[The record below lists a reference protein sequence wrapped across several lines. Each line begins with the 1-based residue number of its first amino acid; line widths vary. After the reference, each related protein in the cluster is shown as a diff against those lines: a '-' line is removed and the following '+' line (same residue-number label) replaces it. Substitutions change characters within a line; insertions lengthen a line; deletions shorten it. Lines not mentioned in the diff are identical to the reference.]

1 MQNCWRMWAKKFT
14 CCPARAVF
22 TFVQLFSTVRFQ
34 KSLPT
39 ARRAQCLPFL
49 AHQSGLQSI
58 IRDRCG
64 KSHDALCL
72 ILVEL
77 PNTTWIYFQCNS
89 RQISHSHHLLVDIW
103 GRTHQGE
110 YSLSSFVLLGSLSLL
125 YIRYYLWPFRIAL
138 ILRSTILANT
148 QLQTRIDPL
157 VPKLSSCRG
166 LSPTMLSSNMAVGK
180 SIWLRKGKV
189 GKKTIG
195 RRRER
200 TLGWRHA
207 GWTLGGGPTSFHTS
221 ALITSHPTLDL
232 VSCQVPKPTL
242 ILC

>member
-1 MQNCWRMWAKKFT
+1 MSAFKILLDFCSINYLELRIFQIGPKENLHLRTFRRETWIKQLTHINQVRSKSGDRCKIVDACEQKKFT

-103 GRTHQGE
+103 GRTNQGE

-125 YIRYYLWPFRIAL
+125 YIR
-138 ILRSTILANT
+138 
-148 QLQTRIDPL
+148 
-157 VPKLSSCRG
+157 C
-166 LSPTMLSSNMAVGK
+166 
-180 SIWLRKGKV
+180 
-189 GKKTIG
+189 
-195 RRRER
+195 
-200 TLGWRHA
+200 
-207 GWTLGGGPTSFHTS
+207 
-221 ALITSHPTLDL
+221 
-232 VSCQVPKPTL
+232 
-242 ILC
+242 